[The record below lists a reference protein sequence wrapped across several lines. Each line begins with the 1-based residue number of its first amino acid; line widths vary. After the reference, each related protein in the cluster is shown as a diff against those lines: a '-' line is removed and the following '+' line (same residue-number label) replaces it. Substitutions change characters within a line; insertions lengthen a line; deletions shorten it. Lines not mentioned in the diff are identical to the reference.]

1 MMKDIMLFGAGHD
14 GTKRQVEP
22 GKDSYYF
29 SSKPVPSPTSTN
41 IVSYGAEQVSFR
53 VSTVYPEKGGFLIGV
68 HGEEPSDKTILEA
81 IFKFN
86 PTPLN

>member
-1 MMKDIMLFGAGHD
+1 MKDILLFGAGHN

-29 SSKPVPSPTSTN
+29 SSKPVLSPKCTN
-41 IVSYGAEQVSFR
+41 MVSYGAEQVLFR

-68 HGEEPSDKTILEA
+68 HGEEPSDKAILEA
-81 IFKFN
+81 VFKYN
-86 PTPLN
+86 PTPLS

>member
-29 SSKPVPSPTSTN
+29 NSKPVPSPTGTDR
-41 IVSYGAEQVSFR
+41 VSYGAERVSFLA
-53 VSTVYPEKGGFLIGV
+53 STVYPEKGGFLIGV
-68 HGEEPSDKTILEA
+68 HGEEPSDRTILEA
-81 IFKFN
+81 IFKYN

>member
-1 MMKDIMLFGAGHD
+1 MMKDILLFGAGHD

-22 GKDSYYF
+22 GKESYF
-29 SSKPVPSPTSTN
+29 FNSKPALSHTGTN
-41 IVSYGAEQVSFR
+41 RVSYGAEQVSFR

-81 IFKFN
+81 IFKYN

>member
-22 GKDSYYF
+22 GKESYF
-29 SSKPVPSPTSTN
+29 FNSQPVLSPTGTN
-41 IVSYGAEQVSFR
+41 RVSYGAEQVSFR

-68 HGEEPSDKTILEA
+68 HGEEPSDNAIVEA
-81 IFKFN
+81 IFKYN

>member
-1 MMKDIMLFGAGHD
+1 MMKDILLFGAGHG

-22 GKDSYYF
+22 GKESYVF
-29 SSKPVPSPTSTN
+29 NSKPALSHTGTN
-41 IVSYGAEQVSFR
+41 RVSYGAEQVSFR

-81 IFKFN
+81 IFKYN

>member
-1 MMKDIMLFGAGHD
+1 MMKDILLFGAGHD

-22 GKDSYYF
+22 GKDSSSF

-41 IVSYGAEQVSFR
+41 TVSYSAKQVRFR
-53 VSTVYPEKGGFLIGV
+53 ISTVYPEKGGFLIGV

-81 IFKFN
+81 IIKYN